1 MPGFKQALKD
11 YMGIPESGYNQ
22 PVFIGQGG
30 LDTDIFMPGAVT
42 LAEKMKASGQP
53 VTFKFYPDKDHS
65 GTVNR
70 SKEDSI
76 PFVKNVMS

>member
-1 MPGFKQALKD
+1 
-11 YMGIPESGYNQ
+11 
-22 PVFIGQGG
+22 
-30 LDTDIFMPGAVT
+30 MPGAVT
-42 LAEKMKASGQP
+42 LAEKMKVSGQP